1 MIFTS
6 AGFEIFCPAKFSSTG
21 ILVMIKL
28 GQSWSLLLFNNLL
41 LVQRTRR
48 ELAMRRTPVMTWRLA
63 RARPVERG

>member
-1 MIFTS
+1 MPLDRDP
-6 AGFEIFCPAKFSSTG
+6 GDD
-21 ILVMIKL
+21 VKL